1 MGTLRAYVELARLS
15 NAPTCATNVL
25 VGAAAAAA
33 ATGRTLDWTAAA
45 LTSIGVV
52 LLYVAGMALNDLVDV
67 DLDRRERPR
76 RPLPSGRVSMSG
88 ARRFVAATLALGWGL
103 LAVQGWGPLWFATVL
118 VVAIVLY
125 DLLHRAGAAAV
136 ILMGLCRG
144 LVYPVAFTAALTA
157 DGGSPDWTVVAWPAA
172 AMTAYI
178 VALSVVARREMA
190 PSPGRRLWPTLVLPL
205 IVLAPAAVLRPTTWL
220 GPAVVAAAVVAWLS
234 FASARLLGEP
244 PRVGAA
250 VLGWLAGIC
259 LADALWLT
267 LLDQPIAATAAGAC
281 FVLTVVAH
289 RRIAGT

>member
-1 MGTLRAYVELARLS
+1 MMGTLRAYVELARLS

-205 IVLAPAAVLRPTTWL
+205 IVLAPAAVLPARRRRRARLARGHLPRRCAVAHAA
-220 GPAVVAAAVVAWLS
+220 GPADCGDRGRGVLRAD
-234 FASARLLGEP
+234 RRRP
-244 PRVGAA
+244 P
-250 VLGWLAGIC
+250 
-259 LADALWLT
+259 
-267 LLDQPIAATAAGAC
+267 P
-281 FVLTVVAH
+281 H
-289 RRIAGT
+289 RRDVERFSAPPAGSRR